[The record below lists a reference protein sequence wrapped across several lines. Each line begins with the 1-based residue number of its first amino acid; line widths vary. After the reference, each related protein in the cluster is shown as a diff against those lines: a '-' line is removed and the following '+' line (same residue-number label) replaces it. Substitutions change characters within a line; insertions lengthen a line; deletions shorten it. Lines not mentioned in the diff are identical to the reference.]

1 MSLCMVW
8 EVSNSAEGAP
18 CDPQK
23 NLSTEQQRP
32 SFHREL
38 GRFCME
44 PPLQWVVRE
53 GMMGELELFT
63 LSPHSAHY
71 VYAHS
76 PVTWRGH
83 SCSGCPFTIYES
95 NNHPLH
101 WEGTALV
108 ARRGRGMARA
118 LNLDATQTGPPWSS
132 SCLQTLSKAAVR
144 SGRPA
149 RVHSSAPLGR
159 ASFPLLWRSEE

>member
-8 EVSNSAEGAP
+8 EVSSSAEGVR

-44 PPLQWVVRE
+44 PPLQRGLRE
-53 GMMGELELFT
+53 GTMRELELFT

-76 PVTWRGH
+76 PVTWRGRT
-83 SCSGCPFTIYES
+83 CSGCPFTTYES
-95 NNHPLH
+95 NNDPLH

-108 ARRGRGMARA
+108 ARRSRSVARA
-118 LNLDATQTGPPWSS
+118 LNLDATQTGSS
-132 SCLQTLSKAAVR
+132 WPSSRLQTLSQTAVR
-144 SGRPA
+144 SGRPP
-149 RVHSSAPLGR
+149 RVYSSAPR
-159 ASFPLLWRSEE
+159 RCASFPPIWRSEE